1 MDHFKWHQKE
11 KAIARAA
18 FNKALHNECSH
29 IVESLKEKLNDLSDP
44 KDVWRIEDYLSKK
57 RKQIYQKYDF
67 RYSILIMVLGVLVKE
82 GWIEIKDLDGLN
94 EEKLQRIRFIAD
106 GLKK

>member
-1 MDHFKWHQKE
+1 MDDIKWHQKE
-11 KAIARAA
+11 KAIARVA
-18 FNKALHNECSH
+18 FDKALHNESNH

-44 KDVWRIEDYLSKK
+44 KDVWRLEDYLSKK

-82 GWIEIKDLDGLN
+82 GWIEIKDLDGLD
-94 EEKLQRIRFIAD
+94 EEKLQKIRSIAE
-106 GLKK
+106 GLEK